1 MYTRIL
7 TTVLMAFGL
16 VFGGVVSCRDDDDRA
31 YGSDNGSDDETSG
44 TNSNNSGNGTN
55 GTSGSE
61 SCRYVDVVIAVDGS
75 SSMTEELEAMRD
87 DVFPAFAQRLGSI
100 ADGLDDFRIA
110 TLDGCPDPAN
120 FHTRG
125 ISGECNFQGG
135 NPWIHS
141 SSSEM
146 NAEFACVGDIYLAD
160 GNCSGQ
166 DDDEQPTTAVVAALS
181 DPYISNQ
188 NADFLRSEALLVVIA
203 ITDEDEAFN
212 DAQTLY
218 DELVALK
225 SGDPE
230 KIVFL
235 GVGGS
240 QQCNGAYGE
249 VSSPATK
256 LMQLTNLFKDKNR
269 GVWWDL
275 CQGALEDGLEDAFDI
290 IEQACEEFTPPVV

>member
-7 TTVLMAFGL
+7 TTTVLAFGL
-16 VFGGVVSCRDDDDRA
+16 AFGVVSCRDDDDRA
-31 YGSDNGSDDETSG
+31 SGSGDSGSDDENSG
-44 TNSNNSGNGTN
+44 DNSGNGTD
-55 GTSGSE
+55 GKAGSE
-61 SCRYVDVVIAVDGS
+61 SCRFVDVVIAVDGS
-75 SSMTEELEAMRD
+75 ESMIEELEAMRD
-87 DVFPAFAQRLGSI
+87 EVFPAFAQRLGTI

-125 ISGECNFQGG
+125 VGGECNFEGG
-135 NPWIHS
+135 NVWINS
-141 SSSEM
+141 SSSAM

-166 DDDEQPTTAVVAALS
+166 DDDEQPSTAVVAALS

-188 NADFLRSEALLVVIA
+188 NAGFLRSEALLVVIA
-203 ITDEDEAFN
+203 ITDEDEAFSG
-212 DAQTLY
+212 AQELY
-218 DELVALK
+218 DGLVALK
-225 SGDPE
+225 GGDPE

-240 QQCNGAYGE
+240 QQCRGVYGQAD
-249 VSSPATK
+249 PATK
-256 LMQLTNLFKDKNR
+256 LMQLTELFKDRNR

-275 CQGALEDGLEDAFDI
+275 CQGSLEDGLGEAFDI